1 MADNDRWNDR
11 PDHLTPYGRPDDVYG
26 EFGPGAGPRAREFRT
41 EGYRRNEYQRR
52 PEGRRG
58 QEHHDQRYAPFGAAG
73 PVASSQGTYDDRG
86 EPYGSGWDQ
95 VNADTGG
102 RRGALGD
109 DQRDAYG
116 YERYGRPHDYPH
128 RSGDVRGGDHRNR
141 EDRFEDR
148 AREAGREAR
157 SWWDRATEKVSNLF
171 EGDEGGRDR
180 YAGTYG
186 GGEYR
191 GRGPKN
197 YRRSDDR
204 IREDVSDRLTD
215 DPYLDASDIEVAV
228 TNSEVTLSGTIRRRE
243 DKRRA
248 ENLAEAI
255 SGVTHVQNNLRV
267 AQDGAQRD
275 RTDLGGAAI

>member
-1 MADNDRWNDR
+1 MADNDRWNNR
-11 PDHLTPYGRPDDVYG
+11 PEHLDPYGQPNDAYG
-26 EFGPGAGPRAREFRT
+26 SRGRDFRT

-52 PEGRRG
+52 PEGRRDA
-58 QEHHDQRYAPFGAAG
+58 EHHDNRYAPFGAAG

-95 VNADTGG
+95 VNADGRG
-102 RRGALGD
+102 RRDPRGD
-109 DQRDAYG
+109 AQHDPYG

-128 RSGDVRGGDHRNR
+128 RGGDVRGAGHRDR

-171 EGDEGGRDR
+171 EGDEGGDDR
-180 YAGTYG
+180 YAAGYG
-186 GGEYR
+186 GGGEHR

-215 DPYLDASDIEVAV
+215 DPYLDASEIEVQV
-228 TNSEVTLSGTIRRRE
+228 SDSEVTLSGTIRRRE

-255 SGVTHVQNNLRV
+255 SGVSHVQNNLRV
-267 AQDGAQRD
+267 SQESVPHPRPGV
-275 RTDLGGAAI
+275 GGAGMGL